1 MAMAI
6 ALCAATSTQAQT
18 EWINIASHNDGTKWA
33 VQAGSLEFSKTK
45 GGISI
50 AVVVGRISDPNTSK
64 ISLNKWYV
72 SAGDCSKKMGKV
84 VALDISG
91 EYKYES
97 DFVLGSGNIA
107 SSMAEAICGAADYR
121 IKEKNDKSM

>member
-1 MAMAI
+1 MAMVLFAVTV
-6 ALCAATSTQAQT
+6 AQAQA
-18 EWINIASHNDGTKWA
+18 EWIDIASSNDGKKWA

-45 GGISI
+45 GGASI
-50 AVVVGRISDPNTSK
+50 AVVVGRISDPNTSN
-64 ISLNKWYV
+64 ITLRKWYV

-84 VALDISG
+84 VSLGVSG
-91 EYKYES
+91 EYEFEN

-121 IKEKNDKSM
+121 IKEKNAKSL